1 MSSNRNDAD
10 SCGLLRRLC
19 TKWRDMPS
27 GRKLYILMTV
37 TLVALMTV
45 VAAGSMWLACN
56 GVRYVANV
64 EDDSLL
70 YRVFA
75 WIIVSMAFIF
85 AVAMIIG
92 QVIIGKFVKR
102 IEQDRLAKE
111 QMSRAMYH
119 GIATPI
125 IDLRDQV
132 EMFRL
137 GYCGKEEMCDF
148 VAKNCESLLRL
159 VKTKSTI
166 SMNRGRVS
174 LSKPEAL
181 DLSREVRKT
190 TESYLCA
197 AEKRGVVLSLD
208 DIPESLPAL
217 AHPERISTIVENLV
231 GNAVKY
237 TPKGGRVK
245 VSLRVAKPGIARR
258 IARWVSR
265 RSTRTGVVLTVSD
278 TGIGISAHDQ
288 ARMYDEFYRGEDAK
302 KMDAGDGE
310 GLALVHAIAVPFY
323 GGEIKCKS
331 KVGAGTEFTV
341 TLPLRV
347 L

>member
-1 MSSNRNDAD
+1 
-10 SCGLLRRLC
+10 
-19 TKWRDMPS
+19 
-27 GRKLYILMTV
+27 
-37 TLVALMTV
+37 
-45 VAAGSMWLACN
+45 
-56 GVRYVANV
+56 
-64 EDDSLL
+64 
-70 YRVFA
+70 
-75 WIIVSMAFIF
+75 MAFIF

-258 IARWVSR
+258 IARRVSR

-310 GLALVHAIAVPFY
+310 GLALVYAIAVPFY

>member
-1 MSSNRNDAD
+1 MSSSRNDAD
-10 SCGLLRRLC
+10 PGGLQRRLR
-19 TKWRDMPS
+19 TKWRDMPP
-27 GRKLYILMTV
+27 GRKLYILMTITLMTLM
-37 TLVALMTV
+37 TLVSI
-45 VAAGSMWLACN
+45 GSSWLACN

-70 YRVFA
+70 YNVFA
-75 WIIVSMAFIF
+75 GIIVSMAIVSG
-85 AVAMIIG
+85 VAMVIG

-132 EMFRL
+132 DMFRL

-166 SMNRGRVS
+166 SMNRGGVS
-174 LSKPEAL
+174 LSEPEAL
-181 DLSREVRKT
+181 DLSSEVRKT
-190 TESYLCA
+190 TEAYLCA
-197 AEKRGVVLSLD
+197 AEKRGIVLSLD
-208 DIPESLPAL
+208 GIPESLPAL
-217 AHPERISTIVENLV
+217 AHPERINTIVENLV

-237 TPKGGRVK
+237 TPKGGRVA
-245 VSLRVAKPGIARR
+245 VSLRVVKPGLVRRLARR
-258 IARWVSR
+258 VAR
-265 RSTRTGVVLTVSD
+265 RSTRTGVVLTVAD
-278 TGIGISAHDQ
+278 TGIGISPHDQ
-288 ARMYDEFYRGEDAK
+288 ARMFDEFYRGEEAK
-302 KMDAGDGE
+302 KMEAGDGE

>member
-1 MSSNRNDAD
+1 MSLSRNDDVPDGFLGRFCA
-10 SCGLLRRLC
+10 
-19 TKWRDMPS
+19 KWRAMPA
-27 GRKLYILMTV
+27 GRKLYILMMAS
-37 TLVALMTV
+37 LVALTTF

-64 EDDSLL
+64 EDDALL
-70 YRVFA
+70 YKVFA
-75 WIIVSMAFIF
+75 WIIVAMAAVF
-85 AVAMIIG
+85 AGAMAVG
-92 QVIIGKFVKR
+92 YFVISGFVKR

-125 IDLRDQV
+125 IDVRDQV

-137 GYCGKEEMCDF
+137 GYCGKDEMCDF

-159 VKTKSTI
+159 VKTKSTL
-166 SMNRGRVS
+166 SRNRGMVS
-174 LSKPEAL
+174 LSKPEKL
-181 DLSREVRKT
+181 DLSMEVRKA
-190 TESYLCA
+190 TEAYLCA
-197 AEKRGVVLSLD
+197 AQKRGIVLSLD
-208 DIPESLPAL
+208 GVPESLHAL
-217 AHPERISTIVENLV
+217 AHLERINTIVENLV

-237 TPKGGRVK
+237 TPKGGRVD
-245 VSLRVAKPGIARR
+245 VSLRVAKPGLARR
-258 IARWVSR
+258 LARRLTSR
-265 RSTRTGVVLTVSD
+265 CKRTGVVLTVAD

-288 ARMYDEFYRGEDAK
+288 ARMYDEFYRGEEAK
-302 KMDAGDGE
+302 KMEPGDGE

-323 GGEIKCKS
+323 GGDIKCKS

-341 TLPLRV
+341 TLPLPV

>member
-1 MSSNRNDAD
+1 
-10 SCGLLRRLC
+10 
-19 TKWRDMPS
+19 
-27 GRKLYILMTV
+27 
-37 TLVALMTV
+37 
-45 VAAGSMWLACN
+45 MWLACN

-70 YRVFA
+70 YNVFA
-75 WIIVSMAFIF
+75 GIIVSMAIVSG
-85 AVAMIIG
+85 VAMVIG

-132 EMFRL
+132 DMFRL

-190 TESYLCA
+190 TESYL
-197 AEKRGVVLSLD
+197 
-208 DIPESLPAL
+208 
-217 AHPERISTIVENLV
+217 
-231 GNAVKY
+231 Y
-237 TPKGGRVK
+237 
-245 VSLRVAKPGIARR
+245 
-258 IARWVSR
+258 
-265 RSTRTGVVLTVSD
+265 
-278 TGIGISAHDQ
+278 
-288 ARMYDEFYRGEDAK
+288 
-302 KMDAGDGE
+302 
-310 GLALVHAIAVPFY
+310 AIAVPFY

-341 TLPLRV
+341 TLPLRSRYTAGWV
-347 L
+347 SGGCVGLLPQRFGSSAPCHGSYRPCWG

>member
-1 MSSNRNDAD
+1 
-10 SCGLLRRLC
+10 
-19 TKWRDMPS
+19 
-27 GRKLYILMTV
+27 
-37 TLVALMTV
+37 
-45 VAAGSMWLACN
+45 
-56 GVRYVANV
+56 
-64 EDDSLL
+64 
-70 YRVFA
+70 
-75 WIIVSMAFIF
+75 
-85 AVAMIIG
+85 
-92 QVIIGKFVKR
+92 
-102 IEQDRLAKE
+102 
-111 QMSRAMYH
+111 
-119 GIATPI
+119 
-125 IDLRDQV
+125 
-132 EMFRL
+132 
-137 GYCGKEEMCDF
+137 
-148 VAKNCESLLRL
+148 
-159 VKTKSTI
+159 
-166 SMNRGRVS
+166 MNRGRGS

-181 DLSREVRKT
+181 DLSGEVRKT

-258 IARWVSR
+258 IARRVSR